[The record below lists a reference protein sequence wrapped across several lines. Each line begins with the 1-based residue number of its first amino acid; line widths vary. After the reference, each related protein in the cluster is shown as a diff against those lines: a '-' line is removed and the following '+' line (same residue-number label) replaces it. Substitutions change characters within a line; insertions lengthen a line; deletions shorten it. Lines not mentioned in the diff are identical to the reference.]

1 MISLGDTDFNMI
13 SGGNVYVPVGAATDS
28 LVTKDGAVENG
39 QYTRQYFF
47 GEAPVGTPV
56 MAAVQEQDTTLID
69 ESQKNLKAAQDFSQ
83 KHTEIPYYLIAGG
96 GLLVILFLVFMIVK
110 IAKS

>member
-47 GEAPVGTPV
+47 GEAPVGTAV

-69 ESQKNLKAAQDFSQ
+69 ESQKNLKAAGFLQNIQ
-83 KHTEIPYYLIAGG
+83 KSLII
-96 GLLVILFLVFMIVK
+96 LLP
-110 IAKS
+110 AADSW